1 MVWKNLN
8 ELVGQPNIIYCYF
21 LLLLIYYVMADKV
34 QLQQIK
40 KIKLEIEEIHK
51 RHTSNTEL

>member
-8 ELVGQPNIIYCYF
+8 ELVGQLSIIYCYF

-40 KIKLEIEEIHK
+40 KIKLETEEIHK
-51 RHTSNTEL
+51 RHTSDTEL